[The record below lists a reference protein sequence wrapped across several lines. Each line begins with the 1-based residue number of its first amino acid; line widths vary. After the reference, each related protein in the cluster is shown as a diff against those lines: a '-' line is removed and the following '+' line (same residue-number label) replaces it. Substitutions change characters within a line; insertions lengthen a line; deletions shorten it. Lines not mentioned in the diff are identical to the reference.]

1 VFDRDVDTAI
11 SGLSDLG
18 DLTAV
23 DETTITL
30 WIFIPSRSND
40 GSEHLVNPLQE
51 SSEPSRSNTGVA
63 GDSASH
69 PFRTRWLT

>member
-40 GSEHLVNPLQE
+40 GSEHLVDPL
-51 SSEPSRSNTGVA
+51 
-63 GDSASH
+63 
-69 PFRTRWLT
+69 